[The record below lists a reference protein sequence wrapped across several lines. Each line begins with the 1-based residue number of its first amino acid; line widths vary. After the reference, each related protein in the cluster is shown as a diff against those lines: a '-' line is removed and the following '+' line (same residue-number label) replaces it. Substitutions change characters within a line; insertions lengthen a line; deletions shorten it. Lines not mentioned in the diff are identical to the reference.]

1 MIEKIG
7 NNAGSVWTVLNNAS
21 AAKSLKE
28 VKKLCKLTEKDLYAA
43 LGWLS
48 REDKLVF
55 SEVEGEIFVALA

>member
-7 NNAGSVWTVLNNAS
+7 NNAGSVWTVLNNAGE
-21 AAKSLKE
+21 AKSLKE

-48 REDKLVF
+48 REGKLVF
-55 SEVEGEIFVALA
+55 SEVEGDIFVALS